1 MILKLLQ
8 KIMILR
14 LLQMMIVIKYLEKS
28 MIIIKSLNI
37 GIKEI
42 KKLMKTICLSLKE
55 GMMTNNPYKNKCL
68 YSKKWQLV
76 DWATKRWPNQSKSKF
91 NKMKKKQLYVIY
103 YSNRDN

>member
-1 MILKLLQ
+1 
-8 KIMILR
+8 
-14 LLQMMIVIKYLEKS
+14 
-28 MIIIKSLNI
+28 
-37 GIKEI
+37 
-42 KKLMKTICLSLKE
+42 
-55 GMMTNNPYKNKCL
+55 MMTNNPYKNKCL